1 MSSERLMYVQF
12 KLCVKGVHGGS
23 SILKNVRMNILVIIC
38 IIQNVGKKNF
48 KENMTHI
55 LKMIP
60 LYSEKDN
67 IKFKGSDIFNN
78 IKEKRIFFEAIN
90 IILTF
95 VFSSVN
101 RKC

>member
-12 KLCVKGVHGGS
+12 KLCVNGVHGGS
-23 SILKNVRMNILVIIC
+23 SKLKNVRMNILVIIC

-67 IKFKGSDIFNN
+67 IKFEGSDIFNN
-78 IKEKRIFFEAIN
+78 IKNNAYFLKQ
-90 IILTF
+90 
-95 VFSSVN
+95 
-101 RKC
+101 